1 MVTAMELKYYSENAD
16 LRESEMAYQ
25 EFMYAINEHAYVES
39 MIENKLKL
47 NLQAVNMKVINE
59 SGSMDDVVMLT
70 NAALSEA
77 ADQNNANNES
87 LWQKFKNFLT
97 RLWNAVQK
105 IFTGNDTE
113 AYKKLVA
120 ANNKVRIP
128 VIIDDTINTLTE
140 ASNKIKVTGKGIAA
154 ALASIAGLTA
164 GGVAI
169 KNAIE
174 SLKGKDNGETKEV
187 PAAEADKKLNILKS
201 LHDKFF
207 GLLGKNPEEI
217 PDQKPADVDDSKLS
231 ESSGIVATVTGWIE
245 NLMSKIKSA
254 VMKSGSGNDQN
265 GNTNGGTDN
274 TGDANG
280 QNGNGQV
287 GATNQEK
294 QKKGRRKPKTNGNT
308 NGNVNTTGNN
318 NGNANGTN
326 NGNVNTNG
334 NNNGNTNGN
343 QQ

>member
-39 MIENKLKL
+39 MIENRLKL

-154 ALASIAGLTA
+154 ALASIVGLTA
-164 GGVAI
+164 GGFGIAEAV
-169 KNAIE
+169 KK
-174 SLKGKDNGETKEV
+174 LKGKDNGETKEV
-187 PAAEADKKLNILKS
+187 PAAEADKKLNILKN

-207 GLLGKNPEEI
+207 GLLAKNPEEI
-217 PDQKPADVDDSKLS
+217 PDEKPADVDDTKLG
-231 ESSGIVATVTGWIE
+231 ESSGIVATVTGWLE

-254 VMKSGSGNDQN
+254 VMKSGNTNDQN
-265 GNTNGGTDN
+265 ANTNSGTDTN
-274 TGDANG
+274 NGDANG
-280 QNGNGQV
+280 QDGNNTGTTDGQNPA
-287 GATNQEK
+287 GSDTG
-294 QKKGRRKPKTNGNT
+294 KKPGKLKAIKDKLTKGGKTNGN
-308 NGNVNTTGNN
+308 
-318 NGNANGTN
+318 NGTN
-326 NGNVNTNG
+326 GAGAVNNSE
-334 NNNGNTNGN
+334 N